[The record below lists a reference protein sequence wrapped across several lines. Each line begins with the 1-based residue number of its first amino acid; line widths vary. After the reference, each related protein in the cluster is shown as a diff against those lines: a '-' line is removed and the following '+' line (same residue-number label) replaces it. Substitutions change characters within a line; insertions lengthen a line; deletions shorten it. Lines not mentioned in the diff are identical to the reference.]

1 MAPHGLFQGPKFEA
15 LSSHAQAILMWLSV
29 GPRNARALYNL
40 PPGLSQVTPSH
51 IAALMGKPK
60 DQVQEALSALTHEGW
75 IVSDEESGWIYIPGA
90 CRAADNGK
98 HLGKILAQAVE
109 HLENTPAVRLY
120 LGDVI
125 GATFQRARKWKK
137 DKMPGQEVFSP
148 FLDFF
153 TGMEQDI
160 TPPLIPYRVPYG
172 IQHRT
177 ENIEAPQVERNS
189 TPEALQ
195 LLRALHPPG
204 DLFSICAFGP
214 EGRAHYRHH
223 HAADAALAE
232 ARRLDTLPG
241 FHGVYWGVAGL
252 RKPTRGRGSEA
263 DALSICAVWIDV
275 DTKDEQ
281 GNRDADLALDGL
293 DNYIAAGRIPPPSA
307 TVETGG
313 GAHAYW
319 LLDSPAT
326 GADLQLIPTL
336 NRELAKRVGGD
347 NVGDLTRVLR
357 VPGTRNRKPEYTDQ
371 PVCQI
376 HDLRLERRYPLPWLT
391 EFLDIDPN
399 RREPETNASFD
410 EIRFLDSLPD
420 RWVELIEERSDVRTL
435 WETPLQ
441 EGERSEA
448 AQSLA
453 NYAAHTGITDP
464 DEITTILQHAPA
476 LGTWA
481 KDKPTALGHT
491 IVKAI
496 EVRDER
502 QTYTP

>member
-1 MAPHGLFQGPKFEA
+1 M
-15 LSSHAQAILMWLSV
+15 
-29 GPRNARALYNL
+29 
-40 PPGLSQVTPSH
+40 
-51 IAALMGKPK
+51 
-60 DQVQEALSALTHEGW
+60 
-75 IVSDEESGWIYIPGA
+75 
-90 CRAADNGK
+90 
-98 HLGKILAQAVE
+98 
-109 HLENTPAVRLY
+109 
-120 LGDVI
+120 
-125 GATFQRARKWKK
+125 
-137 DKMPGQEVFSP
+137 
-148 FLDFF
+148 
-153 TGMEQDI
+153 
-160 TPPLIPYRVPYG
+160 
-172 IQHRT
+172 
-177 ENIEAPQVERNS
+177 
-189 TPEALQ
+189 
-195 LLRALHPPG
+195 
-204 DLFSICAFGP
+204 
-214 EGRAHYRHH
+214 
-223 HAADAALAE
+223 
-232 ARRLDTLPG
+232 
-241 FHGVYWGVAGL
+241 
-252 RKPTRGRGSEA
+252 
-263 DALSICAVWIDV
+263 
-275 DTKDEQ
+275 
-281 GNRDADLALDGL
+281 
-293 DNYIAAGRIPPPSA
+293 
-307 TVETGG
+307 
-313 GAHAYW
+313 
-319 LLDSPAT
+319 
-326 GADLQLIPTL
+326 
-336 NRELAKRVGGD
+336 
-347 NVGDLTRVLR
+347 GDLTRVLR